1 MLVIS
6 CEWELESELDLDH
19 IKVLITHKHINT
31 HSVELGAKWF
41 YMWVLG
47 LGFCGSLHIS
57 FTSLLNNA
65 VRKGEGKKLASSWA
79 RKSMSAANII
89 LKKCL
94 ILSEV
99 LCMPSSKFFCSV
111 GQTAFVN
118 LFIFPIN
125 FHSCCLI
132 VA

>member
-1 MLVIS
+1 MGIGIGIGFGSHKSV
-6 CEWELESELDLDH
+6 DYTQ
-19 IKVLITHKHINT
+19 THKHT
-31 HSVELGAKWF
+31 HTHIESVELGAKWF

-79 RKSMSAANII
+79 KKSMSAANII

-99 LCMPSSKFFCSV
+99 LCIPSSKFFWSV
-111 GQTAFVN
+111 GQTAFVY
-118 LFIFPIN
+118 F
-125 FHSCCLI
+125 SY
-132 VA
+132 

>member
-19 IKVLITHKHINT
+19 IKVLITHKYTHID
-31 HSVELGAKWF
+31 SVELGAKWF

-89 LKKCL
+89 LK
-94 ILSEV
+94 I
-99 LCMPSSKFFCSV
+99 
-111 GQTAFVN
+111 
-118 LFIFPIN
+118 
-125 FHSCCLI
+125 
-132 VA
+132 